1 MRWLRQREKVKS
13 PDPGLLEG
21 AMVDYMPED
30 NKREQAEAIK
40 GFYLHFFIYVVV
52 IAALFVIN
60 LLTGNQLWAQWPA
73 LGWGLGIIGHFYAVF
88 VALPRRLKK
97 EARQHRQPSDR
108 TDNPHPERSE
118 IV

>member
-1 MRWLRQREKVKS
+1 
-13 PDPGLLEG
+13 
-21 AMVDYMPED
+21 MVDYMPED